1 MTLKELTEM
10 DDLISRWEAIKA
22 VMDDE
27 NITNAMDSANDGE
40 MHRTK
45 RAASRIIAGLPS
57 AQQWIPCSERLPDEL
72 AEVNV
77 TWVNTAPPV
86 YYEFLKGKRFTGTA
100 VYFDGEWYW
109 YSSTC
114 LDMLKEYGK
123 NPADIMDGAIE
134 VIAWM
139 PLPKPYEV
147 KQ

>member
-1 MTLKELTEM
+1 MDKQDILDYLDAEVHPLVSPNHYYVYSNLHDMVSELPTV
-10 DDLISRWEAIKA
+10 DTA
-22 VMDDE
+22 
-27 NITNAMDSANDGE
+27 
-40 MHRTK
+40 
-45 RAASRIIAGLPS
+45 P
-57 AQQWIPCSERLPDEL
+57 QWIPCSEQMPDEL

-100 VYFDGEWYW
+100 VYFSGEWYW

-123 NPADIMDGAIE
+123 SPSDIMDGAIE

-139 PLPKPYEV
+139 PLPKPYDV
-147 KQ
+147 SK

>member
-1 MTLKELTEM
+1 M
-10 DDLISRWEAIKA
+10 
-22 VMDDE
+22 
-27 NITNAMDSANDGE
+27 
-40 MHRTK
+40 
-45 RAASRIIAGLPS
+45 
-57 AQQWIPCSERLPDEL
+57 PDEL

-100 VYFDGEWYW
+100 VYFNGGWYW

-123 NPADIMDGAIE
+123 SPADIMDGAIE

-139 PLPKPYEV
+139 PLPEPWKGEEDGGSD
-147 KQ
+147 

>member
-1 MTLKELTEM
+1 MKETDCSKCCVCAFKE
-10 DDLISRWEAIKA
+10 DLCNGDFCEKYYREG
-22 VMDDE
+22 
-27 NITNAMDSANDGE
+27 NAEDFE
-40 MHRTK
+40 K
-45 RAASRIIAGLPS
+45 LLPH
-57 AQQWIPCSERLPDEL
+57 WIPCSERLPDEL

-100 VYFDGEWYW
+100 IYFNGEWYW

-123 NPADIMDGAIE
+123 SPADIMDGAIE

-139 PLPKPYEV
+139 PLPEPYREEGDS
-147 KQ
+147 